1 MQKPD
6 NSFDGDSLSP
16 VTNGY
21 NAYYGITQNPSADR
35 MHFHEYYQF
44 LILYSGA
51 KHYMVND
58 NIYPVA
64 YGKLMIIPPFHMH
77 GMIDR
82 EKYPVYERALL
93 SLTPEFLQN
102 IGNRQL
108 DFELII
114 NNKTKDSQYCFDLSE
129 EAADECKKLLS
140 EIDTEGKHDT
150 AWDRFSNVSRL
161 FPALRM
167 ILEADSSNSYSEKM
181 LSAPETLMH
190 QILIYINAH
199 FTEPLSLK
207 QIAAK
212 FGVSQ
217 STLSHSFI
225 QYAHQGVYDYILH
238 RRIMMAKQRLY
249 EDISLSEIAYQC
261 GFGDYSNFLRAFT
274 RITGKSPSAYR
285 KDLNTGRSGA

>member
-1 MQKPD
+1 MQKLD
-6 NSFDGDSLSP
+6 NAKLRDCLSP
-16 VTNGY
+16 AENGY
-21 NAYYGITQNPSADR
+21 NAFYGITQNPSAEK

-44 LILYSGA
+44 LIIYTGA
-51 KHYMVND
+51 NHYMVND
-58 NIYPVA
+58 KIYPVS

-82 EKYPVYERALL
+82 EKFPVYERALL

-108 DFELII
+108 DFEQVI
-114 NNKTKDSQYCFDLSE
+114 NDKIASNQYCFDLDE
-129 EAADECKKLLS
+129 ESAAECKKLLA
-140 EIDTEGKHDT
+140 EVDVENRHAN
-150 AWDRFSNVSRL
+150 AWDRFANVSRL
-161 FPALRM
+161 FPVLRM
-167 ILEADSSNSYSEKM
+167 MLEASSSTYTEKR
-181 LSAPETLMH
+181 LTAPESLMH
-190 QILIYINAH
+190 QILVYINAH
-199 FTEPLSLK
+199 YTEPLSLR

-238 RRIMMAKQRLY
+238 RRIMLAKQRLY
-249 EDISLSEIAYQC
+249 ENIPLSEVAYQC

-285 KDLNTGRSGA
+285 KELNAGGKTL